1 MMIATRTLKLRD
13 AGREF
18 DVPVRIFAPEHQRD
32 GCWLCR
38 YEIDW
43 PDGRKSVASGGV
55 DSFQALVLALQMI
68 GSELYATNY
77 HDQGKLSLDGVVG
90 GYGFPVA
97 ASLRDM
103 LIGDDKRYM

>member
-1 MMIATRTLKLRD
+1 MMIASRTLKLRH

-18 DVPVRIFAPEHQRD
+18 DVPVRIFAPEHQQD

-43 PDGRKSVASGGV
+43 PDGRKSVTSGGI
-55 DSFQALVLALQMI
+55 DSVQALFQALQMI

-77 HDQGKLSLDGVVG
+77 HKQGKLSLDGSTG

-97 ASLRDM
+97 ASLREM
-103 LIGDDKRYM
+103 LVGDDKRYL